1 MAKQERQKRL
11 KVFPRR
17 SEGNGSQKGFEILV
31 TFALEHKKGGER
43 RRARIPLSSCEFAEN
58 EEIC

>member
-17 SEGNGSQKGFEILV
+17 SEGNGSQKGIEILA
-31 TFALEHKKGGER
+31 TFAVEHKKEGER
-43 RRARIPLSSCEFAEN
+43 RRARIRLWSCEFAAN
-58 EEIC
+58 KEIC